1 MARLFVAAWPD
12 AETSAALHG
21 LPDATS
27 SSGERRVPPTNWHVT
42 LRFVGEA
49 DATEVAA
56 LLDGAPLPRATALLG
71 PRVERLDRRQVV
83 VPVDGLD
90 LLAAAVTRATK
101 VVGEPARHRF
111 VGHLTVARLGR
122 DGSSGLVGTP
132 FAASFEVDEVALVSS
147 ELTPDGPVYS
157 TVARFPTR

>member
-12 AETSAALHG
+12 AETVAALHA
-21 LPDATS
+21 LPQGAAP
-27 SSGERRVPPTNWHVT
+27 GERRVAPANWHVT
-42 LRFVGEA
+42 LRFVGDAEA
-49 DATEVAA
+49 AEVTA
-56 LLDGAPLPRATALLG
+56 LLDGAPLPRSTAVLG

-83 VPVDGLD
+83 VPVDGVD
-90 LLAAAVTRATK
+90 LLAAAVARATM

-111 VGHLTVARLGR
+111 TGHLTVARLGR
-122 DGSSGLVGTP
+122 DGSSDLVGTP
-132 FAASFEVDEVALVSS
+132 FSSIFEVEQIALVSS